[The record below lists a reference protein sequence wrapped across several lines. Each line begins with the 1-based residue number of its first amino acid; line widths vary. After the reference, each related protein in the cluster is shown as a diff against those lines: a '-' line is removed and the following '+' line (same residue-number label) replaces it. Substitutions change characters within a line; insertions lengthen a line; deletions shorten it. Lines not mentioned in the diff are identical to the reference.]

1 MNIIK
6 AKSDVIDNIVYL
18 VTDAVG
24 TPLVD
29 RSESACA
36 VFESFLSEGAVC
48 YRVCGPVPAGYRPDK
63 IEYFTRRSHQ
73 QGGAP
78 WEACDGDGC
87 RGEEM
92 KFQED
97 TSTLCGQF
105 RIWKG
110 HGEHRDLMVKVTL
123 AEPQRRAS

>member
-1 MNIIK
+1 MNNCIT
-6 AKSDVIDNIVYL
+6 KSDTISNVVYL

-24 TPLVD
+24 APIVD

-36 VFESFLSEGAVC
+36 ILESFSSGGAVF
-48 YRVCGPVPAGYRPDK
+48 YRVCGPIPKGQRPEK

-73 QGGAP
+73 GVQAN

-92 KFQED
+92 KFQEE
-97 TSTLCGQF
+97 TATLCGQF
-105 RIWKG
+105 KLWKC
-110 HGEHRDLMVKVTL
+110 HGEQRDLMVKVTL
-123 AEPQRRAS
+123 AE